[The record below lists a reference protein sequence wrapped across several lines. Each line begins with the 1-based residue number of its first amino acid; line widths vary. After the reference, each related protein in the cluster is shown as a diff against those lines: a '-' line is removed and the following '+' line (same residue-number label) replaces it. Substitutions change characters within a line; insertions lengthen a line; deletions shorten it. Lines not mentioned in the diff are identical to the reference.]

1 MYELKT
7 NTAVRIAVGPLVD
20 PTDGKTAET
29 ALTVTGLLVEL
40 YQIKNDGSAVVRTG
54 ITPEATGSNND
65 MVHITNDTAGVYDL
79 ELTAAQLNFLGNGR
93 ITFYDVDG
101 FLVHWIDIL
110 VVSAA
115 YFDWKYGST
124 KPEVNLADDAITAG
138 KFDESTAFPMKSADT
153 GSTAIAR
160 TGADSDTLETLSD
173 EIAAVKA
180 ETAVIVEDTG
190 TTLDTL
196 IKDIPTVAEFEARTL
211 VAAGYGT
218 AANQSTI
225 AGYIDTEVAA
235 ILAAVDT
242 EVAAIK
248 AKTDNLPATPA
259 AVGSAMTLTAAYD
272 AAKTAATQTSVNTID
287 DFLDTEIA
295 AILAD
300 TNELQTDLVNGGRLD
315 LLIDAIKAK
324 TDNLPADPADQ
335 SAVEAAITAATSP
348 LATSAALDAVDNY
361 VDTEIAAIKAVTDK
375 LDTAVELDGAVY
387 RLTENALEQAPTGGG
402 SLTVEDIVD
411 GVLDEMLSAHAEV
424 GSVGAGIAAAGSAG
438 DPWSTALP
446 GAYEEG
452 TAGYLIGNNMPSAGS
467 GSTPW
472 PYRLTDAATGQPIA
486 GAAVRVS
493 TDAAGTMTVASGTTD
508 ANGYATFNLDP
519 GTYYIWRSKTGY
531 TFTDPDTEVVS

>member
-493 TDAAGTMTVASGTTD
+493 TDAAGTITVASGTTD
-508 ANGYATFNLDP
+508 ANGYATFNIDP
-519 GTYYIWRSKTGY
+519 GTYYIWRTCAG
-531 TFTDPDTEVVS
+531 FLFNNPDTEVVS